1 MGKAAWCFHPYYQTC
16 SGDDGQISKS
26 RNFASYI
33 SHMTQTLQNFLRA
46 KPQAAQNKTVPKFKE
61 RFYCIRAYIMA
72 L

>member
-1 MGKAAWCFHPYYQTC
+1 
-16 SGDDGQISKS
+16 
-26 RNFASYI
+26 
-33 SHMTQTLQNFLRA
+33 MTQTLQNFLRA